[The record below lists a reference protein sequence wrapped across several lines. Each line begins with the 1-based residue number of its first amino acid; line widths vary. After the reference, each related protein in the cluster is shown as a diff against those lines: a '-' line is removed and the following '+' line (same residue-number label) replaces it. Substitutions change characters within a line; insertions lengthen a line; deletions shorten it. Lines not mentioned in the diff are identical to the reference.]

1 MHEFGVLFASLGDV
15 RVGGVVLSV
24 WWWRLGLL
32 LCGSVVCGWC
42 GGVAWSLVCG
52 VVGWEGLPPAV
63 YWWRSECGSGFWV
76 GSVRYFS
83 RHKDQSVIFPV
94 MMYLRCSRESW

>member
-1 MHEFGVLFASLGDV
+1 MHEFGVLIASHGDV

-32 LCGSVVCGWC
+32 LCESVVCGWC

-52 VVGWEGLPPAV
+52 VVDGRACL
-63 YWWRSECGSGFWV
+63 
-76 GSVRYFS
+76 
-83 RHKDQSVIFPV
+83 
-94 MMYLRCSRESW
+94 LRCIGGGRSVGLGSR

>member
-42 GGVAWSLVCG
+42 GGVA
-52 VVGWEGLPPAV
+52 
-63 YWWRSECGSGFWV
+63 
-76 GSVRYFS
+76 
-83 RHKDQSVIFPV
+83 
-94 MMYLRCSRESW
+94 